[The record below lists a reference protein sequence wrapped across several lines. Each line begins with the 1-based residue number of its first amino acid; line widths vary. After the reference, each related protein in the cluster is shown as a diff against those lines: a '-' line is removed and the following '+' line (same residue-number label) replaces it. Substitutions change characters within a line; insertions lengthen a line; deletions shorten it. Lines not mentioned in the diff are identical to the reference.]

1 MAAGI
6 LKEKSFLM
14 ASRIVKLYKYLLE
27 EKKEYVMSKQML
39 RCGTSVGANVREAQ
53 NAESVKDFIH
63 KLSVAQKECDETLYW
78 LELLEVGEFL
88 TKDQFD
94 SIYSHCIEVMKLIT
108 SSIITSKKKLK
119 NSLGS

>member
-1 MAAGI
+1 MAEGV
-6 LKEKSFLM
+6 LKEKSFMM
-14 ASRIVKLYKYLLE
+14 ATRIVKLYKYLLE
-27 EKKEYVMSKQML
+27 EKKEFVMSKQML

-63 KLSVAQKECDETLYW
+63 KLAVAQKECNETLYW

-94 SIYSHCIEVMKLIT
+94 SIYSQCIEVMKLIT